1 MKTSLFN
8 NYKVNLIESLE
19 DIEIMKSQF
28 SKDIMVG
35 CDTETTGLSYLTDKI
50 VGYCFSTGKSYSV
63 NDYQGYYLP
72 VRHLNYNNLPLDK
85 VVEVTQWVLDNFK
98 VCFFNR
104 PFDFSMMELDG
115 IHCPFVGHTHDAQ
128 IMAFLVTGES
138 FPALKP
144 SVKKYLKLDIIEFSD
159 NNATDHNFGTT
170 DPTVTYVYA
179 ANDPLITVL
188 LARKLWSEYPYIRK
202 IYPIDNKAGEAV
214 RKFAKETLV
223 YLNYDILDKESESVN
238 FQIQELKNKIFSFV
252 GYQFKLN
259 STRDKGDALCFSE
272 DTEFLTE
279 KGFLHYDDITTEKLA
294 QYNVNTNEVEYVL
307 PEGRISRS
315 SEDMY
320 HINHRYT
327 DLLVTPGHNM
337 FVALNK
343 NDYKLIPIDNICNR
357 SRGFRV
363 KNTFNFAGVERVDPF
378 IFESSK
384 KSKVYKRLEIPADAF
399 IEFLGF
405 WYGDGHSTIRS
416 YNGKDGR
423 VHTTYKVGL
432 TQSTCKEKEETVK
445 WLMDL
450 NNRMGNVFGIH
461 KRAER
466 YDFQCALKEF
476 AEYMEYECKVNK
488 VKTIPLWV
496 RELSLRQRRLFLDG
510 YLRADGTFNGANV
523 FLSSNKELLEELK
536 FLSVISGRKCSD
548 IQLKTEEGK
557 ITSVKGVSLKNNSKP
572 MYKFSSVVKYDYSHI
587 IPNDIEY
594 ISHYHGRVV
603 CFQVP
608 SSVLVVRRNGKVSV
622 CGNCRYVT
630 LTQKT
635 KKGQFEVGKEVLA
648 KIDHPLAKMLLEYA
662 KLEKYRG
669 SYIDKMKEFPRD
681 GFHVNYSTV
690 NVSCL
695 TKSNKVQTSRGLISV
710 TDVVEN
716 DLILTRFGYKRVLW
730 KKSFYD
736 DTLKISFKNGSFIEG
751 NAKHPVL
758 VGDKWVGLGD
768 LKLGNHVKIL
778 SDTHFH
784 PSEVKLPEFVQDS
797 YARKLINFSLTV
809 DAELA
814 SCFGFIDGDGSLV
827 PDGVKLC
834 FSEFEPEVEQYY
846 IKLFSDRFNM
856 ELPSR
861 SIGNDHTVQYK
872 FCSSSLS
879 RYLKSLRLK
888 PHGLEQGI
896 DISQWSSECQLA
908 YVAALFDTDG
918 SVNRSGK
925 NYNLRLSMTSKGC
938 IDNVVSVLRFHGI
951 DVHEFIVSSN
961 RKQPLYSLRVRGRQS
976 VLRFISLVTPFM
988 RCLHKFERLL
998 EYQCLIADSKSPWD
1012 KYQDSTTVVN
1022 IEQTGY
1028 QEVIDIE
1035 VEDCH
1040 EFIANGIVTHNTGRM
1055 SSGSSKGNPYF
1066 ENLNIQ
1072 NIPKVEVYRYL
1083 HRGSVLGYFADDNSF
1098 EPIAQ
1103 ETLDQCEPFEI
1114 ISQEQVGTKKLYKIT
1129 KDDGTVLSLC
1139 EGTYV
1144 KISRDGKRLYEA
1156 VENLKSGDELL

>member
-8 NYKVNLIESLE
+8 NYKVNLVESLE

-259 STRDKGDALCFSE
+259 STRDKGDAL
-272 DTEFLTE
+272 
-279 KGFLHYDDITTEKLA
+279 
-294 QYNVNTNEVEYVL
+294 N
-307 PEGRISRS
+307 
-315 SEDMY
+315 
-320 HINHRYT
+320 
-327 DLLVTPGHNM
+327 
-337 FVALNK
+337 
-343 NDYKLIPIDNICNR
+343 
-357 SRGFRV
+357 
-363 KNTFNFAGVERVDPF
+363 
-378 IFESSK
+378 
-384 KSKVYKRLEIPADAF
+384 
-399 IEFLGF
+399 
-405 WYGDGHSTIRS
+405 
-416 YNGKDGR
+416 
-423 VHTTYKVGL
+423 
-432 TQSTCKEKEETVK
+432 
-445 WLMDL
+445 
-450 NNRMGNVFGIH
+450 
-461 KRAER
+461 
-466 YDFQCALKEF
+466 
-476 AEYMEYECKVNK
+476 
-488 VKTIPLWV
+488 
-496 RELSLRQRRLFLDG
+496 
-510 YLRADGTFNGANV
+510 
-523 FLSSNKELLEELK
+523 
-536 FLSVISGRKCSD
+536 
-548 IQLKTEEGK
+548 
-557 ITSVKGVSLKNNSKP
+557 
-572 MYKFSSVVKYDYSHI
+572 
-587 IPNDIEY
+587 
-594 ISHYHGRVV
+594 
-603 CFQVP
+603 
-608 SSVLVVRRNGKVSV
+608 
-622 CGNCRYVT
+622 RYVT

-635 KKGQFEVGKEVLA
+635 KKGQFAVDKEVLA
-648 KIDHPLAKMLLEYA
+648 KIDHPLAKMLLEYT
-662 KLEKYRG
+662 KLERYRG

-695 TKSNKVQTSRGLISV
+695 TKSNKVQTLRGLISV

-736 DTLKISFKNGSFIEG
+736 DTLKILFKNGSFIEG

-827 PDGVKLC
+827 PDGVKLW

-861 SIGNDHTVQYK
+861 SIGNEHTVQYK

-879 RYLKSLRLK
+879 RYLKLLRLK

-976 VLRFISLVTPFM
+976 VLRFISLVAPFM
-988 RCLHKFERLL
+988 RCNHKFERLL
-998 EYQCLIADSKSPWD
+998 EYQCLIADIKSPWD

-1083 HRGSVLGYFADDNSF
+1083 HRGSVLGYFADDNPF